1 MRLLRTGIAM
11 LLCLMIPVGLFAA
24 GSGEA
29 GTQEERVLPTME
41 GSRLVDEPVTLSI
54 LNRLSPDQPEA
65 GNLPFFAYLEDVT
78 GVDLEFESY
87 KGEVS
92 GYEQKVNLVF
102 ASGDLPDIVYDS
114 VPRPFIIN
122 QAAIGNIVPLN
133 GLIENFTTNIGPFL
147 GARPEV
153 RRDITDLDG
162 NIYALFLLNELE
174 DRLYDDPYFINQD
187 WLDRLGLDMPETT
200 EEFREVLLAFKNED
214 ANGNG
219 DPNDELPFS
228 WREGGWQGQR
238 IDGFFGS
245 WGVLSN
251 ADDNHLMIKDG
262 EIVFAAGENGYRE
275 GLEYLHGLY
284 ADGLIDPEAFVQDMT
299 QLRAKGGANQIGT
312 LVFFY
317 PHNVFGAEGVEAYSF
332 MPPLAGPDG
341 TRLAQQTAAV
351 SGLEQ
356 GKFLI
361 TRTNPLPEVSIRL
374 ADILMDGGE
383 MSLNAMYGPE
393 GEYWMWNDSG
403 QWILDESG
411 FPEGMGEVQIRN
423 SLTSV
428 TQVSIRDADLYDK
441 AVLGERFELRQSWLE
456 EVRPYFPAEVLP
468 NFWFD
473 ADTSTEVASIAS
485 ELNSYVAEMRARF
498 ILEGVTD
505 RAWNSYLEDLR
516 QIGAYEMVSIYQ
528 DAYQRIQQNQ

>member
-1 MRLLRTGIAM
+1 
-11 LLCLMIPVGLFAA
+11 
-24 GSGEA
+24 
-29 GTQEERVLPTME
+29 ME

-133 GLIENFTTNIGPFL
+133 GLKENFTTNIGPSFE
-147 GARPEV
+147 ARPEV
-153 RRDITDLDG
+153 RRDRTDLDG

-174 DRLYDDPYFINQD
+174 DRLYDDPYFINQE

-262 EIVFAAGENGYRE
+262 
-275 GLEYLHGLY
+275 
-284 ADGLIDPEAFVQDMT
+284 
-299 QLRAKGGANQIGT
+299 ANQIGT

-341 TRLAQQTAAV
+341 TKLAQQTAAV

>member
-1 MRLLRTGIAM
+1 MTL
-11 LLCLMIPVGLFAA
+11 
-24 GSGEA
+24 
-29 GTQEERVLPTME
+29 RVL
-41 GSRLVDEPVTLSI
+41 
-54 LNRLSPDQPEA
+54 NWLSPDQPEA
-65 GNLPFFAYLEDVT
+65 DNLPFFEYLEDVT
-78 GVDLEFESY
+78 NVDLEFESY
-87 KGEVS
+87 KGEAS

-122 QAAIGNIVPLN
+122 QAAIGNIIPLN
-133 GLIENFTTNIGPFL
+133 GLIENYTVNVSSFL
-147 GARPEV
+147 QERPEV

-162 NIYALFLLNELE
+162 NIYALFLLNEIE
-174 DRLYDDPYFINQD
+174 DRLYDDPYFINQE
-187 WLDRLGLDMPETT
+187 WLDRLGLEMPETT

-219 DPNDELPFS
+219 DPNDEIPFS

-251 ADDNHLMIKDG
+251 ADDNHLMIKDK
-262 EIVFAAGENGYRE
+262 EIVFAAAEPGYRE

-284 ADGLIDPEAFVQDMT
+284 ADGLIDPESFVQDMT
-299 QLRAKGGANQIGT
+299 QLRAKGAAGQIGT

-317 PHNVFGAEGVEAYSF
+317 PHNVFGAEGVQAYSF

-393 GEYWMWNDSG
+393 GEYWKWNENEK
-403 QWILDESG
+403 WILDDSA

-428 TQVSIRDADLYDK
+428 THVSIRDADLYSQ
-441 AVLGERFELRQSWLE
+441 AVLGERFQLRQEWLDA
-456 EVRPYFPAEVLP
+456 VRPFFPEEVLP

-473 ADTSTEVASIAS
+473 ADTSNEVASIAS

-498 ILEGVTD
+498 ILDGVSD
-505 RAWNSYLEDLR
+505 SSWRSYLDDLR
-516 QIGAYEMVSIYQ
+516 QIGADEMVAIYQ
-528 DAYQRIQQNQ
+528 DAYVRLQQNQ

>member
-1 MRLLRTGIAM
+1 
-11 LLCLMIPVGLFAA
+11 
-24 GSGEA
+24 
-29 GTQEERVLPTME
+29 ME
-41 GSRLVDEPVTLSI
+41 GARLVDEPVTLSI

-147 GARPEV
+147 EARPEV

-174 DRLYDDPYFINQD
+174 DRLYDDPYFINQE

-262 EIVFAAGENGYRE
+262 
-275 GLEYLHGLY
+275 
-284 ADGLIDPEAFVQDMT
+284 
-299 QLRAKGGANQIGT
+299 ANQIGT

-317 PHNVFGAEGVEAYSF
+317 PHNVFGAEGVEAYNF

-341 TRLAQQTAAV
+341 TKLAQQTAAV

-361 TRTNPLPEVSIRL
+361 TRTNPLPEVSI
-374 ADILMDGGE
+374 
-383 MSLNAMYGPE
+383 
-393 GEYWMWNDSG
+393 
-403 QWILDESG
+403 
-411 FPEGMGEVQIRN
+411 
-423 SLTSV
+423 
-428 TQVSIRDADLYDK
+428 
-441 AVLGERFELRQSWLE
+441 
-456 EVRPYFPAEVLP
+456 
-468 NFWFD
+468 
-473 ADTSTEVASIAS
+473 
-485 ELNSYVAEMRARF
+485 
-498 ILEGVTD
+498 
-505 RAWNSYLEDLR
+505 
-516 QIGAYEMVSIYQ
+516 
-528 DAYQRIQQNQ
+528 

>member
-1 MRLLRTGIAM
+1 
-11 LLCLMIPVGLFAA
+11 
-24 GSGEA
+24 
-29 GTQEERVLPTME
+29 ME
-41 GSRLVDEPVTLSI
+41 GARLVDEPVTLSI

-133 GLIENFTTNIGPFL
+133 GLKENFTTNIGPSFE
-147 GARPEV
+147 ARPEV
-153 RRDITDLDG
+153 RRDRTDLDG

-174 DRLYDDPYFINQD
+174 DRLYDDPYFINQE

-262 EIVFAAGENGYRE
+262 
-275 GLEYLHGLY
+275 
-284 ADGLIDPEAFVQDMT
+284 
-299 QLRAKGGANQIGT
+299 ANQIGT

-341 TRLAQQTAAV
+341 TKLAQQTAAV

>member
-1 MRLLRTGIAM
+1 
-11 LLCLMIPVGLFAA
+11 
-24 GSGEA
+24 
-29 GTQEERVLPTME
+29 ME
-41 GSRLVDEPVTLSI
+41 GARLVDEPVTLSI

-147 GARPEV
+147 EARPEV

-174 DRLYDDPYFINQD
+174 DRLYDDPYFINQE

-262 EIVFAAGENGYRE
+262 
-275 GLEYLHGLY
+275 
-284 ADGLIDPEAFVQDMT
+284 
-299 QLRAKGGANQIGT
+299 ANQIGT

-341 TRLAQQTAAV
+341 TKLAQQTAAV

-456 EVRPYFPAEVLP
+456 EVRPYFPAELLP

>member
-1 MRLLRTGIAM
+1 
-11 LLCLMIPVGLFAA
+11 
-24 GSGEA
+24 
-29 GTQEERVLPTME
+29 ME

-133 GLIENFTTNIGPFL
+133 GLKENFTTNIGPSFE
-147 GARPEV
+147 ARPEV
-153 RRDITDLDG
+153 RRDRTDLDG

-174 DRLYDDPYFINQD
+174 DRLYDDPYFINQE

-262 EIVFAAGENGYRE
+262 
-275 GLEYLHGLY
+275 
-284 ADGLIDPEAFVQDMT
+284 
-299 QLRAKGGANQIGT
+299 ANQIGT

-341 TRLAQQTAAV
+341 TQLAQQTAAV